1 MNLDT
6 VAPPVVLRQR
16 DRRKHRLR
24 HLAEGVVFPC
34 AQNLSKMTPASSLA
48 RSNCS
53 GSMTADA
60 SCLRVSAHRD
70 HSDRSIVITEIG
82 IVTADI
88 GVVITRIGLRDHLTG
103 QASFKG
109 RVAGA

>member
-1 MNLDT
+1 
-6 VAPPVVLRQR
+6 
-16 DRRKHRLR
+16 
-24 HLAEGVVFPC
+24 
-34 AQNLSKMTPASSLA
+34 
-48 RSNCS
+48 
-53 GSMTADA
+53 
-60 SCLRVSAHRD
+60 
-70 HSDRSIVITEIG
+70 VITEIG